1 MKKTLNSEKGKFAY
15 EGLDRIIHEK
25 ARLGILTSLLTN
37 NEGLLFNELKEL
49 CDLSDGNLSRHI
61 KALNEAELVD
71 VWKGFNKN
79 KPQTLCKL
87 SKYGKTKFISY
98 LAELEKVINNAAAE
112 IKTSKTEVSEKAF
125 FLK

>member
-1 MKKTLNSEKGKFAY
+1 MKKTLNSEKGKYAY

-25 ARLGILTSLLTN
+25 ARLGILTSLLTYP
-37 NEGLLFNELKEL
+37 EGLLFNELKEL

-87 SKYGKTKFISY
+87 SKQGKTKFISY
-98 LAELEKVINNAAAE
+98 LAELEKVINDAAAE
-112 IKTSKTEVSEKAF
+112 TKTVKTGVSEKIIFAN
-125 FLK
+125 